1 MNCNYLMSLGAP
13 VNKQKGLTLIEIM
26 ISLLLGVFLLGGVIG
41 IFINTKQ
48 TYRVQDA
55 LSRLQENGRYA
66 IEFIARDI
74 RMTDY
79 RACATGTLTSPDVPI
94 EAFNNNAASGDS
106 IDDGTD
112 KIIVRWVVACAIPA
126 TPGPPATPATAQVT
140 ETINYSIYDD
150 NLDRY
155 GAHLIEGVED
165 MQISYGVDTDATP
178 DGTPNYY
185 ADGGTAGLDLSKVV
199 SIRVSLLLRT
209 VENNI
214 AAKPLP
220 YTYNGTTVTP
230 LDRRIRRVFSTTI
243 ALRNRIR

>member
-26 ISLLLGVFLLGGVIG
+26 IALLLGVFLLGGVIG

-79 RACATGTLTSPDVPI
+79 RACATDTLTSPNVPI
-94 EAFNNNAASGDS
+94 EAFNDNATSGDS

-112 KIIVRWVVACAIPA
+112 KIIVRWVDVCGSSP
-126 TPGPPATPATAQVT
+126 QNR
-140 ETINYSIYDD
+140 NYSISSE
-150 NLDRY
+150 NLDRD